1 MAQSVKIWTTPT
13 CPYCKLTKEFLTQK
27 GVEFQNFDVT
37 QDTAA
42 LDEMKKISGGLSVPV
57 IVVGAN
63 APVVGFKKEELEKLL
78 SA

>member
-1 MAQSVKIWTTPT
+1 MAQSVKIWTTAT
-13 CPYCKLTKEFLTQK
+13 CPYCKMTKEFLTQK

-37 QDTAA
+37 QDKEA
-42 LDEMKKISGGLSVPV
+42 LDELKKISGGLSVPV
-57 IVVGAN
+57 IVVDEN